1 MLTTLTLAVLAAFD
15 APTKVETKDLGG
27 NRTLTCWRYPNMLV
41 KQVDAH
47 EKGAQRLSFVRFE
60 SAAPSCEE
68 ALAPS
73 EKVLDDWGGYYAGAF
88 GTLVIFDGDDGWNG
102 GMGFAVYD
110 ATTGKQVFKDARVGA
125 MTSTKDALLYKRL
138 VSLDCNASND
148 KACATKAMTLANT
161 KQNVLALCTKGYAT
175 WLADFQKQV
184 AKLPCDGDC
193 AASRKEQLDSF
204 RSSNSVLVFEVSVDR
219 ATFAITPKPKQPEC
233 WLQN

>member
-1 MLTTLTLAVLAAFD
+1 MLTTLTLVALAVFD
-15 APTKVETKDLGG
+15 APTKVETKPLEQ
-27 NRTLTCWRYPNMLV
+27 NRTLTCWRYPNVLV

-60 SAAPSCEE
+60 SAGPACDET
-68 ALAPS
+68 LAPS
-73 EKVLDDWGGYYAGAF
+73 EKVLDDWSGYFAGAF
-88 GTLVIFDGDDGWNG
+88 GALVIFDGDDGWNG

-138 VSLDCNASND
+138 VSLDCNASTD
-148 KACATKAMTLANT
+148 QACAAKAMTLVNT
-161 KQNVLALCTKGYAT
+161 KQNLLPLCQKGYAR
-175 WLADFQKQV
+175 WLATLQKQV
-184 AKLPCDGDC
+184 AKLPCNPAC
-193 AASRKEQLDSF
+193 AAERKMQADSF